1 MKPLFEL
8 ERNNINTD
16 WRVVKIK
23 RVLAIPI
30 TDGPHE
36 TPELLEDGV
45 PFLSAEAVKKGK
57 LNFNLKRGY
66 ISREDHEKY
75 IKKCKPQRDDVFM
88 VKSGATTGNVA
99 MVETDEE
106 FSIWSPLALIRAN
119 TELVLPKYLY
129 YFIDSVAF
137 REQVEVS
144 WSYGTQQNI
153 GMKVIENL
161 FISLPPL
168 EIQGK
173 LVDYIIYKVKD
184 IDELI
189 ERKETLI
196 ELLEQHRQSIITE
209 VVTKGL
215 NPNVKM
221 KDSGV
226 EWIGEIPVHWEISKI
241 KYQADINKNTLAET
255 TDSLYEM
262 QYIDIGSVNS
272 KGELSTLEK
281 YRFSD
286 APSRARRKVKKGD
299 TIVSTVRTYLK
310 AISTIESEDENLV
323 CSTGFAVLTA
333 RKKIREK
340 YLSYLFKSTIYVD
353 EIVSRSTG
361 VSYPAINASEIGN
374 LECLLPS
381 LEEQK
386 EIEIYIEKRLLEID
400 KIVKIIIKQIEKLK
414 EYRQSIIYEAVTG
427 KIDVRKLEL
436 D

>member
-1 MKPLFEL
+1 MKHTYTDLREFVPQGWKVAPLRWYLSCKSGESIETNFVEKIPTDESNIPVIGGNGVMGYSNQINVNFETISIGRVGAL
-8 ERNNINTD
+8 CGNTHYINYPT
-16 WRVVKIK
+16 W
-23 RVLAIPI
+23 I
-30 TDGPHE
+30 TDNSLLINRYNKAEINLEFLKFVLEQLNLNQYSTSTAQPLITGE
-36 TPELLEDGV
+36 T
-45 PFLSAEAVKKGK
+45 
-57 LNFNLKRGY
+57 
-66 ISREDHEKY
+66 
-75 IKKCKPQRDDVFM
+75 IKKRK
-88 VKSGATTGNVA
+88 
-99 MVETDEE
+99 
-106 FSIWSPLALIRAN
+106 IAL
-119 TELVLPKYLY
+119 P
-129 YFIDSVAF
+129 SVDN
-137 REQVEVS
+137 QKKIV
-144 WSYGTQQNI
+144 N
-153 GMKVIENL
+153 
-161 FISLPPL
+161 
-168 EIQGK
+168 
-173 LVDYIIYKVKD
+173 YIYRKTSE
-184 IDELI
+184 IDELVNS
-189 ERKETLI
+189 KQKLI
-196 ELLEQHRQSIITE
+196 NLLENQRQSIITE
-209 VVTKGL
+209 AVTKGL

-226 EWIGEIPVHWEISKI
+226 DWIGEIPDHWEISKI
-241 KYQADINKNTLAET
+241 KYQADINKNTLAEN

-333 RKKIREK
+333 RKTIREK

-400 KIVKIIIKQIEKLK
+400 KLIKIIIKQIEKLK
-414 EYRQSIIYEAVTG
+414 EYRQSLIYEAVTG
-427 KIDVRKLEL
+427 KIDVRELEL